1 MELNLG
7 LVLAVIAHHCHHV
20 VLVLIWHGC
29 CSDLHIDLSLKSQRI
44 HYRLLTEGAHD
55 IGLSVLLIAFI
66 MHRVPTAQHQC
77 REGRSVYIGEADWTV
92 DFEGI
97 LNALM
102 VRLVGDGIAHLA
114 LFTVVKIFSPA
125 GSAYATA
132 LTMENFFCK
141 LETIAIEHTDST
153 VVASKNLV
161 TFLAFT

>member
-29 CSDLHIDLSLKSQRI
+29 CSDLHIDLSFKSQRI

-55 IGLSVLLIAFI
+55 IGLSVLLIAF
-66 MHRVPTAQHQC
+66 MVHRVPTAQHQC

-97 LNALM
+97 LTALM
-102 VRLVGDGIAHLA
+102 LCFAGDGIAHLA
-114 LFTVVKIFSPA
+114 LFAVEKVFSATVP
-125 GSAYATA
+125 AYATA
-132 LTMENFFCK
+132 LTMIDLF
-141 LETIAIEHTDST
+141 
-153 VVASKNLV
+153 
-161 TFLAFT
+161 